1 MNQEIFSTCLNL
13 LFENFWIVKTT
24 QPEEYRLI
32 KRYRKELDIE
42 LRKRFGLSLLVRPQ
56 FIQLFR
62 RPFHLQE
69 WMGIEDFKDVMDY
82 VLLMHAMAYIEEQET
97 NAYFLLNEL
106 IESIERDLPEDYHL
120 EWTNYLHRKS
130 LVRVLK
136 KLIDLAILEVIQGEI
151 ELFEQNEDRNILY
164 TITTQSRYLLGKT
177 PDAFVKYEDFDDF
190 WQEIQNNQLED
201 SNQALFTQLMCEP
214 VLYRNS
220 ENEQDFIRLRNY
232 QSVFARFVEEKT
244 DYQFELTKDVAMFTL
259 DKRDSS
265 RDIFPSRKVLDEIL
279 VQLQT
284 VLFDQ
289 EQQVDTYGVGLFTMS
304 QWQLAAEKLKQD
316 YQSFWSKEYKEL
328 KVSELA
334 NRLLERAQ
342 EFQMVKVIDEVIY
355 LQPVLTRMVAKM
367 EDKRDEK

>member
-1 MNQEIFSTCLNL
+1 MNQETFSTCLNL

-97 NAYFLLNEL
+97 NTYFLLNEL

-164 TITTQSRYLLGKT
+164 TITTQSLYLLGKT
-177 PDAFVKYEDFDDF
+177 PNAFVKYEGFDDF

-214 VLYRNS
+214 VLYRNA

-304 QWQLAAEKLKQD
+304 QWQLAVEKLKQD
-316 YQSFWSKEYKEL
+316 FQSFWSKEYKEL
-328 KVSELA
+328 KISELA

-342 EFQMVKVIDEVIY
+342 EFQMVKVIDEVVY